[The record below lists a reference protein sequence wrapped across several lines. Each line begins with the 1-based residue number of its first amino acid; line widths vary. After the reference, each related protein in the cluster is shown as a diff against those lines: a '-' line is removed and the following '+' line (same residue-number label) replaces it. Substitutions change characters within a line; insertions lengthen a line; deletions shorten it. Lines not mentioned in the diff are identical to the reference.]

1 VTHIQYNREGDLL
14 FSSAKSP
21 TVCVW
26 YSDNGER
33 LGTYKG
39 HSGAVWSFDLNRGS
53 NLLLTG
59 SADSTA
65 KLFDIETGKEIH
77 SWVHQAPVRWVSMA
91 EGDKQFLTVTD
102 QVMKKE
108 PTIWI
113 YDRSLPS
120 PVRDIVHSSAKF
132 YQAVWGPLNK
142 NIYSCCE
149 DSTVTVY
156 DAQTQRQI
164 SQVKHHTKPVN
175 SLSFSEDKSHF
186 VTASHDFTAQLYD
199 TRTLEHLKTY
209 DTGKPVNAAVISPIK
224 DHILLG
230 GGQSASE
237 VTTTRVDASQF
248 RLRFFHKV
256 FEEELGSIQGHF
268 GPVNTLAFAPDGS
281 FASGGEDGFV
291 RVHNLEDQII
301 FSLGDEDTID
311 DDDL

>member
-1 VTHIQYNREGDLL
+1 
-14 FSSAKSP
+14 
-21 TVCVW
+21 
-26 YSDNGER
+26 
-33 LGTYKG
+33 
-39 HSGAVWSFDLNRGS
+39 
-53 NLLLTG
+53 
-59 SADSTA
+59 
-65 KLFDIETGKEIH
+65 
-77 SWVHQAPVRWVSMA
+77 
-91 EGDKQFLTVTD
+91 
-102 QVMKKE
+102 
-108 PTIWI
+108 
-113 YDRSLPS
+113 
-120 PVRDIVHSSAKF
+120 
-132 YQAVWGPLNK
+132 
-142 NIYSCCE
+142 
-149 DSTVTVY
+149 VTVY

-164 SQVKHHTKPVN
+164 SQAKHHTKPAV
-175 SLSFSEDKSHF
+175 SLTFNEDKSHF

-199 TRTLEHLKTY
+199 TKTLEHLKTY